1 MNSLEMLQALVFEP
15 RKAFVALAERPK
27 FLFPLVALILGTA
40 GLVLWY
46 YRVVDLEWFT
56 DRQLRASSFAVRLSE
71 AQIEAQI
78 KSAAA
83 RPGVTATIAT
93 ITTALGL
100 IIGYLLVSVYYLL
113 AGKVTNVQRSFR
125 QWFALACWTSMPSL
139 LTIIPAAFVLLTAT
153 SAQIDQSELRV
164 LSLNSLFFHRTFG
177 EPGFTLLTSIGLP
190 EFLSVYLAMLGV
202 KVWSGRSWT
211 FSAIFTLLPL
221 TLILGVVG
229 LFLMGR
235 S

>member
-15 RKAFVALAERPK
+15 RKAFEALAERPR

-56 DRQLRASSFAVRLSE
+56 DRQLRASAFARQLTE
-71 AQIEAQI
+71 AQIETQI

-83 RPGVTATIAT
+83 RPGITAAIAG

-113 AGKVTNVQRSFR
+113 ASKVTNVQRGFR
-125 QWFALACWTSMPSL
+125 QWFALTCWTSLPSL
-139 LTIIPAAFVLLTAT
+139 LAIIPGAFVLLTAT
-153 SAQIDQSELRV
+153 SAQIDQTELRV

-177 EPGFTLLTSIGLP
+177 EPGFTALSSVGIP

-211 FSAIFTLLPL
+211 FSAVFTLLPL
-221 TLILGVVG
+221 VLILGVVG

>member
-15 RKAFVALAERPK
+15 RKAFEALAERPK
-27 FLFPLVALILGTA
+27 FLFPLVALIIGTA

-46 YRVVDLEWFT
+46 YKVVDLEWFT
-56 DRQLRASSFAVRLSE
+56 DRQLRASTFASRLTE
-71 AQIEAQI
+71 AQIETQVQR
-78 KSAAA
+78 SAE

-100 IIGYLLVSVYYLL
+100 VIGYLLVSVYYLL

-125 QWFALACWTSMPSL
+125 HWFALACWTSMPSL
-139 LTIIPAAFVLLTAT
+139 LTIIPAAFVLLTST
-153 SAQIDQSELRV
+153 TAQIDQTELRV
-164 LSLNSLFFHRTFG
+164 LSLNALFFHRTFG
-177 EPGFTLLTSIGLP
+177 EPGYTALTSVGLP
-190 EFLSVYLAMLGV
+190 EFLSAYLAMLGV

-211 FSAIFTLLPL
+211 FSAIFTLLPVA
-221 TLILGVVG
+221 LILGVVG